1 MHPYPDPD
9 DNRRRHDERHG
20 AKNRQRQAALRE
32 TRWDLPL
39 ARPGPAPRRS
49 APNTQWDMP
58 AARDSSRWAQE
69 PGRRHRRPS
78 RNPDDDDAEFAKRQ
92 FAGLMVLMSIA
103 EPETRLVPF
112 SGTAVHLRYTG
123 PIERPGRLDRQ
134 PPKRVEDTGPPPGRL
149 TALWAFIRTDQM
161 LRNSL
166 YLILN
171 MGVQAALGFGFW
183 IIAARFFSTT
193 SIGQASSL
201 ISASTLISFS
211 GLLGLNTALV
221 KFLPTSRQRNRL
233 ITAGLTIVATCST
246 VVAVFYVLL
255 MPLLSK
261 PISFVAHSLPLAIG
275 FIVLTAAGGI
285 NLLTD
290 SVFIAAGKSNY
301 TAVVDGI
308 VGGVAKIALIVVF
321 AGAGAYAVFGA
332 AAGGFLASA
341 VASIL
346 LIAKVLHW
354 RPVFGGVGHVLKPI
368 LSFSGMNYVGNILNL
383 LPTLVVPLIV
393 VSKVGTSEAAYYYVS
408 FQLAS
413 LLYSAAYS
421 VENAFLAEGSQSATV
436 SRAILMR
443 SARILIALCAS
454 SFVVVLLFG
463 HLMLSAFGAKYG
475 SNAES
480 SLVPLTAAVLP
491 IGAYYWCLTVLRL
504 SNQLR
509 AVVWC
514 NVVYAAAIIG
524 LAFILA
530 PRGLEAV
537 AMAWPIGT
545 TIGTLVAG
553 GAVISSFRRKR
564 SLRHSRGQ
572 HVVTG

>member
-78 RNPDDDDAEFAKRQ
+78 RNPDDDDAEFAKWQ

-275 FIVLTAAGGI
+275 FIVLTAAGGNQPAHRLCI
-285 NLLTD
+285 HR
-290 SVFIAAGKSNY
+290 G
-301 TAVVDGI
+301 
-308 VGGVAKIALIVVF
+308 
-321 AGAGAYAVFGA
+321 
-332 AAGGFLASA
+332 
-341 VASIL
+341 
-346 LIAKVLHW
+346 
-354 RPVFGGVGHVLKPI
+354 R
-368 LSFSGMNYVGNILNL
+368 
-383 LPTLVVPLIV
+383 
-393 VSKVGTSEAAYYYVS
+393 E
-408 FQLAS
+408 
-413 LLYSAAYS
+413 
-421 VENAFLAEGSQSATV
+421 VEVHG
-436 SRAILMR
+436 
-443 SARILIALCAS
+443 C
-454 SFVVVLLFG
+454 
-463 HLMLSAFGAKYG
+463 
-475 SNAES
+475 
-480 SLVPLTAAVLP
+480 
-491 IGAYYWCLTVLRL
+491 C
-504 SNQLR
+504 
-509 AVVWC
+509 
-514 NVVYAAAIIG
+514 
-524 LAFILA
+524 
-530 PRGLEAV
+530 
-537 AMAWPIGT
+537 
-545 TIGTLVAG
+545 
-553 GAVISSFRRKR
+553 
-564 SLRHSRGQ
+564 
-572 HVVTG
+572 